1 MYEFVSKKEYRL
13 MREEIEEIIKSVQK
27 ILKKKNSKLTFQFHL
42 VGSAGRHLITRI
54 KDGNAGYD
62 FDYNLILNPNCDW
75 HEYARVRK
83 DFFKAFQE
91 AIKGTKFNKIEDST
105 SVITIKQVS
114 KKKIFVGCDFSII
127 FYPDND
133 LDYYQYAKLD
143 KTTNKY
149 IWETRSISKN
159 CTKKLCWLKDK
170 YENIWNDIKEEY
182 LKLKNNNPQN
192 KHSYV
197 LFHEAVNNIYNQLK
211 NQ

>member
-1 MYEFVSKKEYRL
+1 MYEFVSKKEYRP

-62 FDYNLILNPNCDW
+62 FDYNLVLNPNCDW
-75 HEYARVRK
+75 PAHVRK

-91 AIKGTKFNKIEDST
+91 AIKGTIFNKIEDST

-114 KKKIFVGCDFSII
+114 KAKIIVGCDFSIV
-127 FYPDND
+127 FYRYNNSDC
-133 LDYYQYAKLD
+133 YQYAKLN
-143 KTTNKY
+143 KVTNKY
-149 IWETRSISKN
+149 IWETRSVSKN
-159 CTKKLCWLKDK
+159 CTKKLRWLKEE